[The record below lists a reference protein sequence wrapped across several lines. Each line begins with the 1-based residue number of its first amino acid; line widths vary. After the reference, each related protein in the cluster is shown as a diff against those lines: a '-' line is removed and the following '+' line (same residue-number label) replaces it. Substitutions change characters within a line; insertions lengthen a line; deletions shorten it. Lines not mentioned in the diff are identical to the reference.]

1 LKFAYNLRFPG
12 QYYDAETGLNQNWN
26 RDYDPLVGRYVE
38 SDPLLQLSASYFT
51 RPGTLTKLLL
61 RNPQLLGS
69 YTYVGDGPISR
80 RDPMGMLDV
89 PAEIVQYFPPP
100 VINWNG
106 NLWPGFTEQDGVCT
120 LPGCI
125 GRTANAN
132 PPVLACCQTHD
143 ACYTQ
148 NRCNAS
154 SWILQGTFS
163 QSCQQCN
170 AAAMSCIT
178 NAVIPRPLPWIA
190 HPEAMPFPTLPPV
203 Q

>member
-1 LKFAYNLRFPG
+1 M
-12 QYYDAETGLNQNWN
+12 
-26 RDYDPLVGRYVE
+26 VGRYVE
-38 SDPLLQLSASYFT
+38 SDPLLQLSASFFT

-61 RNPQLLGS
+61 RTPQLLSS
-69 YTYVGDGPISR
+69 YAYVGDNPISR
-80 RDPMGMLDV
+80 RDPMGLLDN
-89 PAEIVQYFPPP
+89 PAEITQYFPPP

-125 GRTANAN
+125 GSAANAN
-132 PPVLACCQTHD
+132 PPILACCQTHD

-154 SWILQGTFS
+154 SWLLQNTGIS

-178 NAVIPRPLPWIA
+178 TAVLPRPFPWLA
-190 HPEAMPFPTLPPV
+190 HPEAIPFMLQPQPV